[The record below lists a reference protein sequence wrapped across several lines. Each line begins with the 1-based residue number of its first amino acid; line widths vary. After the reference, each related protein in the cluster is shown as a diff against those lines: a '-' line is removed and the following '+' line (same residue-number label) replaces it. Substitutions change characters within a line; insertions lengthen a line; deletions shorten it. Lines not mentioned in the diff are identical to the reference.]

1 MVEFGLGSGRKM
13 KNICFYISDYGFG
26 HASRSI
32 AVVRA
37 IAKARPDIKIFLKA
51 YTAFDF
57 LMQSLPEKNI
67 EVIKSKNDIGIFADK
82 DSFNIDRELTE
93 DELRRWVGSWDV
105 YLEKERSFCRSN
117 HIDLILS
124 DVTPQPFIISRELG
138 IPGIAISNFSW
149 HLIFSRLFGDTYET
163 NKIKDAY
170 EQADNA
176 LVLPFDTDMSVFK
189 RKQNISLIS
198 REVTIDREHMR
209 RKAGIAS
216 TDLLVYVSVGLY
228 DSPMMRDN
236 TRTVNGRKV
245 RFIASANCKP
255 SMDNIITIPGEEM
268 EIQNY
273 IATCDLV
280 ISKVGYSTVSE
291 ATRGKVPMLL
301 FRREGFAEDIYI
313 ANTVKQLGIG
323 NEIPKDSLANG
334 EWTAEMDNID
344 TYKQNFD
351 AIDERYKKDGT
362 EEVVKVVDEVLS

>member
-1 MVEFGLGSGRKM
+1 M

-26 HASRSI
+26 HASRAI

-37 IAKARPDIKIFLKA
+37 ITKARPDIKFYLKA
-51 YTAFDF
+51 DTAFDF
-57 LMQSLPEKNI
+57 LKRSLPEKNI
-67 EVIKSKNDIGIFADK
+67 DVIKIKNDIGIIADK
-82 DSFNIDRELTE
+82 DSFNIDRERTRG
-93 DELRRWVGSWDV
+93 ELCHWVDSWDE

-124 DVTPQPFIISRELG
+124 DITPQPFIVSRELG

-163 NKIKDAY
+163 RRLQDAY
-170 EQADNA
+170 AQADVA
-176 LVLPFDTDMSVFK
+176 LVLPFDTDMSVFP
-189 RKQNISLIS
+189 RRQNIGLIS
-198 REVTIDREHMR
+198 RDITIDRERMR
-209 RKAGIAS
+209 RMMGVS
-216 TDLLVYVSVGLY
+216 SNDLLVYVSTGLY
-228 DSPMMRDN
+228 DSPRMQDNIRTRD
-236 TRTVNGRKV
+236 GRNV

-255 SMDNIITIPGEEM
+255 SIDNVITIPDEEM

-273 IATCDLV
+273 IAMCDLV

-301 FRREGFAEDIYI
+301 FRREGFAEDVYI

-334 EWTAEMDNID
+334 EWISELEKID
-344 TYKQNFD
+344 AYKQNFEV
-351 AIDERYKKDGT
+351 IDERYKKDGT
-362 EEVVKVVDEVLS
+362 EEVVDAVNEALS